1 MVRGNGT
8 QSVAPGTG
16 VGVATL
22 VSLLDAATPPMLAP
36 GLTHFI
42 PRDWR
47 ESGATPRG
55 SAELVSAARLGR
67 IGHDADIDLPRSNG
81 EACPE
86 APHVA
91 IHGFSPTLFPFMQRR

>member
-1 MVRGNGT
+1 V
-8 QSVAPGTG
+8 
-16 VGVATL
+16 
-22 VSLLDAATPPMLAP
+22 LAP

-67 IGHDADIDLPRSNG
+67 IGHDADIDLPRSDG

-86 APHVA
+86 AAHVV
-91 IHGFSPTLFPFMQRR
+91 IHGFSRRLFPFMQRR